1 MYGQK
6 DISHFGKIWVHF
18 CKGIYIYIYIF
29 PTASKNTAG
38 SLRRSCQGCA
48 IAGLFQRCECQLP
61 TVLAVLR
68 PTLMTPKK
76 SIFQVFIFCV
86 FGWGSSE
93 TLFGV
98 VWFWDFVWGGGSF
111 EALFGVGVVL
121 RPKTRQK
128 HLQKL
133 HKWLQ
138 CLPGNQRLAT
148 CFKISKKNA
157 SFGFRVYQVAS
168 K

>member
-1 MYGQK
+1 MDK
-6 DISHFGKIWVHF
+6 KTSHTLAKFGFIFARVYILSNGFKKHG
-18 CKGIYIYIYIF
+18 GIAKKKLPGLCNCRAF
-29 PTASKNTAG
+29 SKMWRDAK
-38 SLRRSCQGCA
+38 
-48 IAGLFQRCECQLP
+48 LP

-138 CLPGNQRLAT
+138 CYLETNALPLV
-148 CFKISKKNA
+148 SKSARKMPVLV
-157 SFGFRVYQVAS
+157 SGYIKLPPS
-168 K
+168 KL